1 MSATSGN
8 VHHCGPQLQSKQQ
21 VRWQDTGVAHEA
33 GTDLGGPHRECMWQR
48 SWLPPPSQSAF
59 AQSHHWPRSTP
70 VSVSH
75 LLHVCC
81 CGKDCC
87 CMPALYPA
95 LAPTWYMAGD
105 HSIFDLSCPEAY
117 MSSEWDMQCINVG
130 HNPNAKMQ
138 SNTAVYKIRCHN
150 GMSTCRLSLRIDL
163 LLQ

>member
-95 LAPTWYMAGD
+95 LAPTWYIAWPG
-105 HSIFDLSCPEAY
+105 ITI
-117 MSSEWDMQCINVG
+117 SSVYHAQRHTCLVNGTCSASMQVTTQ
-130 HNPNAKMQ
+130 MQ
-138 SNTAVYKIRCHN
+138 KCSQILP
-150 GMSTCRLSLRIDL
+150 STR
-163 LLQ
+163 